1 MKLKD
6 VVRWIKEIKENEKFA
21 KKYKGVKDVTKIIKL
36 AQKDGY
42 EISKSDIEEV
52 SGGRFNFDFD
62 VNVIVKKT
70 NVSATATGNYS
81 KAINNSTI
89 NM

>member
-1 MKLKD
+1 MRD
-6 VVRWIKEIKENEKFA
+6 IVNWIKEIQENEKFA
-21 KKYKGVKDVTKIIKL
+21 QKYKGVKDVQKIVEL
-36 AQKDGY
+36 AKKDGY

-62 VNVIVKKT
+62 VNVIVKKA
-70 NVSATATGNYS
+70 NVSATATGKN
-81 KAINNSTI
+81 AIAQNNSTI

>member
-1 MKLKD
+1 MRD
-6 VVRWIKEIKENEKFA
+6 IVNWIKELQENEKFA
-21 KKYKGVKDVTKIIKL
+21 QKYKGVKDVQKIVEL
-36 AQKDGY
+36 AKKDGY

-62 VNVIVKKT
+62 VNVIVKKAD
-70 NVSATATGNYS
+70 VSAIATGEN
-81 KAINNSTI
+81 AIAQNNSTI

>member
-1 MKLKD
+1 MKD

-42 EISKSDIEEV
+42 EISKSDIEKV
-52 SGGRFNFDFD
+52 SGGGFNFD
-62 VNVIVKKT
+62 VKVIVKKADT
-70 NVSATATGNYS
+70 SATATGKN
-81 KAINNSTI
+81 AIAQNSSTI

>member
-1 MKLKD
+1 MRD
-6 VVRWIKEIKENEKFA
+6 IVNWIKEIQENEKFA
-21 KKYKGVKDVTKIIKL
+21 QKYKGVKDVQKIVEL
-36 AQKDGY
+36 AKKDGY

-62 VNVIVKKT
+62 VNVIVKKAD
-70 NVSATATGNYS
+70 VSAIATGEN
-81 KAINNSTI
+81 AIAQNNSTI